1 MATIF
6 TKIINGEIPCY
17 KVAENDKFIAFLD
30 INPLKKGH
38 TLVVPKEE
46 KDYIF
51 RNSDEV
57 LSEILLFAKKVAD
70 IHGLQLSI
78 GNVNKG
84 VRTVLSIDKYQTKY
98 KRILLAKKLGVI
110 PVFTSILLYMLSIYM
125 DAHFDMQIVRTI
137 RHFSFNVLLI
147 TILGI
152 IYLYLFTRNLKVN
165 YEYCRIDPTS
175 FNTNVKYAS
184 FGIALIALMFLVS
197 IVWIITLLV
206 RIL

>member
-1 MATIF
+1 MIVF
-6 TKIINGEIPCY
+6 VY
-17 KVAENDKFIAFLD
+17 S
-30 INPLKKGH
+30 H
-38 TLVVPKEE
+38 
-46 KDYIF
+46 
-51 RNSDEV
+51 SMV
-57 LSEILLFAKKVAD
+57 LT

-110 PVFTSILLYMLSIYM
+110 PVFTSILLYMFSIYM

-184 FGIALIALMFLVS
+184 FGIALMAVMFLVS

-206 RIL
+206 RVL